1 MKVQSEREVAQSCP
15 TLRDPMDCSP
25 PGSSVHGI
33 FQARVLEW
41 GAIAFSGSV
50 YDNCLIPV
58 PSLKRKRSKGRKG
71 KELKKNFLSLEMEI
85 IVLVSNLSG
94 PIV

>member
-1 MKVQSEREVAQSCP
+1 MTTV
-15 TLRDPMDCSP
+15 
-25 PGSSVHGI
+25 
-33 FQARVLEW
+33 
-41 GAIAFSGSV
+41 
-50 YDNCLIPV
+50 LIPV

-71 KELKKNFLSLEMEI
+71 KELKRNFLSLEVEI